1 MLFRNQKEY
10 AKKKQGSKMEFQILS
25 NFIGKCLRKNDIFI
39 PAMILYLIK
48 NGGEGSAEQI
58 SRLLYIFDF
67 KHELAYYDTVVK
79 KFSAVMLKEYN
90 IVEEPKED
98 FYRLKTW
105 PLNDEEIEAITKECM
120 IVSNG
125 FFSHLKNREPIRG

>member
-1 MLFRNQKEY
+1 
-10 AKKKQGSKMEFQILS
+10 MEFQILS

-48 NGGEGSAEQI
+48 NDGKGHLSQI

-67 KHELAYYDTVVK
+67 KHELSHYDTIVRN
-79 KFSAVMLKEYN
+79 FSAVMLKEYN
-90 IVEEPKED
+90 IIEEPEKD

-105 PLNDEEIEAITKECM
+105 PLTPEEIEQITKECLV
-120 IVSNG
+120 VSNG
-125 FFSHLKNREPIRG
+125 FFSHLREKQPIRG